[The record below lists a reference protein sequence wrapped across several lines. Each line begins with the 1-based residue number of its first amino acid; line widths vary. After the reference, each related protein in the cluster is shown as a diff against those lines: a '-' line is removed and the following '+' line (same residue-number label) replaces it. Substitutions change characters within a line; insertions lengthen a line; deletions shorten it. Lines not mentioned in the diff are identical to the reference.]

1 MSPPKTKYQRE
12 MDHEL
17 KHFSACYTS
26 NYGLTGAL
34 DVKKIVNHC
43 RRNEG
48 LVKYIMFKRAF
59 SMTNQSLVEN
69 LKKHGTGTTNA
80 LHRKL
85 VHLRRRSY
93 NNTTPANAWK
103 LLFCRLP
110 VTILK
115 NKVYSNTMLWVRDG
129 MKGMMVNQF
138 IVMWPLFLAGYVDRL
153 DDPEKKSKWH
163 DIFVGEA
170 DQVMADMVIELGWN
184 KMGYPMDIPD
194 PGKGKPKLRIAT
206 YNRDEKND
214 WEKSLG
220 EWKTDIKKKVCDML
234 KNGPSSKG
242 KYRIGGRTYKPNY
255 AERHMHEDNLLFD
268 RDANSE
274 MFSSFSYEESDD
286 TE

>member
-1 MSPPKTKYQRE
+1 MNYFPQSQIFGKADTHGWTQGCRHPLFCLDEALFVSLFKALPQLLFETPDMRVVEGTAPDHVSTLHQMHRINQSFAQLGDRSPTVVQLATKNECHLVACLHICSMHLITNHSHKSPNFPRSYMSPPKTKYQRE

-34 DVKKIVNHC
+34 DVKKFVKHC

-69 LKKHGTGTTNA
+69 LKKHGTGITNA

-110 VTILK
+110 ATILK
-115 NKVYSNTMLWVRDG
+115 NRVYSNTMMWWRDG

-138 IVMWPLFLAGYVDRL
+138 IVMWPLFLAGHVDRL
-153 DDPEKKSKWH
+153 DDPEK
-163 DIFVGEA
+163 IE
-170 DQVMADMVIELGWN
+170 MA
-184 KMGYPMDIPD
+184 
-194 PGKGKPKLRIAT
+194 
-206 YNRDEKND
+206 
-214 WEKSLG
+214 
-220 EWKTDIKKKVCDML
+220 
-234 KNGPSSKG
+234 
-242 KYRIGGRTYKPNY
+242 
-255 AERHMHEDNLLFD
+255 
-268 RDANSE
+268 
-274 MFSSFSYEESDD
+274 
-286 TE
+286 